1 MAEKTYGFAIVGCGV
16 IAPFHARCVS
26 SIPNARLCATVDT
39 VREKAEKLAAEFGG
53 EAYTDLAAAL
63 ARPDVDVVCVCV
75 PSGLHAEIG
84 VQAAAAGKHVICEK
98 PIEIS
103 LAAADRL
110 IAACR
115 EHGVKLQVIS
125 QHRFDPGMMQLREAL
140 EAGRFER
147 LVLGDAIIKWYRAQ
161 KYYDSGDWRGT
172 WALDGGGALMNQ
184 GVHYVDML
192 QWMMGP
198 VEKIVAKTATAAHD
212 IEVEDI
218 ALALLTFKNGALGV
232 LQGSTAVYPGLP
244 ERLEITGTGG
254 TAVVAAGQVKIW
266 EFKDEKGEAG
276 AYGSKVKG
284 ELPAEPAAAAAADP
298 AALQV
303 ASHRAQFVDLIEAI
317 EQDRQPAIPGEEARK
332 PLEIILAVYESA
344 RTGQEITL
352 PLAVGAR

>member
-1 MAEKTYGFAIVGCGV
+1 
-16 IAPFHARCVS
+16 
-26 SIPNARLCATVDT
+26 
-39 VREKAEKLAAEFGG
+39 
-53 EAYTDLAAAL
+53 
-63 ARPDVDVVCVCV
+63 
-75 PSGLHAEIG
+75 
-84 VQAAAAGKHVICEK
+84 
-98 PIEIS
+98 
-103 LAAADRL
+103 
-110 IAACR
+110 
-115 EHGVKLQVIS
+115 
-125 QHRFDPGMMQLREAL
+125 
-140 EAGRFER
+140 
-147 LVLGDAIIKWYRAQ
+147 
-161 KYYDSGDWRGT
+161 
-172 WALDGGGALMNQ
+172 
-184 GVHYVDML
+184 
-192 QWMMGP
+192 MGP

-254 TAVVAAGQVKIW
+254 TAVVAAGQVKVW

-284 ELPAEPAAAAAADP
+284 ELSAEPAAAAAADP

-317 EQDRQPAIPGEEARK
+317 AQGREPAIPGEEARK